1 MYQKD
6 EYIGFESMDGIW
18 TDYRDH
24 VWYFFI
30 KDRVWQKEE
39 ISTAR
44 RNDITVSLISK
55 GCVDAFVI
63 EIEDCLEP
71 SDIPFC
77 VKDADESFFERM
89 AEKQDENYEI
99 VLVSEEGKVVAVR
112 DHVFAH
118 ANSLLL
124 KDKLLSRKEEGYTSE
139 DFDRAYEKL
148 EKQYEPY
155 ELEQFALF
163 TEKDGRK

>member
-39 ISTAR
+39 ISAAR
-44 RNDITVSLISK
+44 RNDMTVSLISK

-148 EKQYEPY
+148 EK
-155 ELEQFALF
+155 
-163 TEKDGRK
+163 K